1 MPAPPV
7 MDLGSGMDTQG
18 TIEKLMKL
26 ERIPLQRMQ
35 QENGLREIQIRA
47 YEEVRKR
54 TRDLADKSRKLYS
67 ITGAFSDRSVVS
79 SDAGAITGQAS
90 PSADA
95 GEQQVEVLQLAS
107 NHQIHS
113 DPVLVD
119 DALPAGK
126 FTVTAGG
133 KERTIAFKGGKVRRL
148 LEQLKRD
155 GEQLFDV
162 TGVNTDASHLLI
174 SLRSKHSGEN
184 GRMQFQDPDGLLGK
198 IGLVQPGTVDTSP
211 EKIVWRRG
219 ELDDYKRAGE
229 AATPGEA
236 VQYRLLSA
244 GRGIE
249 LEGEGAVLLKDKN
262 LQPGELSLKLRA
274 LEAAPAPEKIEDA
287 VAPEQAAGADESAEK
302 EPAAGETQNQAA
314 EKKAAEQER
323 ERETAAV
330 GPAISLKI
338 GDVELKG
345 QHLERRRVLSEEDA
359 RAVAAEGDEA
369 EQSTGDPAA
378 SEDEKKKA
386 GAADDQELA
395 KFLKVGIG
403 IVTKAGQGATNTKEV
418 VREIEVGQPASEI
431 KLNLAALGG
440 GAEIEGLY
448 FFQPDGGKSRVA
460 DLIMQPAA
468 KAEKQLLP
476 VHETSAARDAVMK
489 VNGVE
494 VRRSENKAITDVI
507 QGLSLDLNRPT
518 QGPVTVSISTNTDEI
533 SGQIQ
538 EWVASYNE
546 LMLFLRE
553 NSNTDGEKFIPPAA
567 GEDDRNRPS
576 PAERQGIFASDSTV
590 RQLIA
595 TIRSQAAQAYPSTSK
610 PAYRVLADIGISTG
624 GVGAKWEDV
633 QYGFL
638 QIEEDKLGKALRANP
653 EAVRELFASD
663 TNEDS
668 VPDNGMA
675 VSLEQS
681 LRPYNRTSGG
691 LIAARISMLKDQIS
705 SNKEEMFRKE
715 RSIENKQQN
724 LRERFGRMEQA
735 VQRNRSMGEY
745 LKSNGPR

>member
-18 TIEKLMKL
+18 TIQKLMQL

-67 ITGAFSDRSVVS
+67 ITGAFSDRTVES
-79 SDAGAITGQAS
+79 SDPGAITGQAS

-95 GEQQVEVLQLAS
+95 GEQQVEVMQLAS

-113 DPVLVD
+113 DPVSLD
-119 DALPAGK
+119 EDLPAAK
-126 FTVTAGG
+126 FMITAGG
-133 KERTIAFKGGKVRRL
+133 KDRTIEFSGGNVRRL

-184 GRMQFQDPDGLLGK
+184 GGMRFTDPDGLLTK
-198 IGLVQPGTVDTSP
+198 IGLVQAGTVETSP
-211 EKIVWRRG
+211 EKILFRRG
-219 ELDDYKRAGE
+219 ELSEFKRANG
-229 AATPGEA
+229 AARAEPVE
-236 VQYRLLSA
+236 YRLLSA
-244 GRGIE
+244 GRGVE
-249 LEGEGAVLLKDKN
+249 LEGAGAVFLKDELLK
-262 LQPGELSLKLRA
+262 QGELTLKLRA
-274 LEAAPAPEKIEDA
+274 LEAAPVPEKKEAAAEAIAPAEAGERAEQAAESETKIEAAAAPEK
-287 VAPEQAAGADESAEK
+287 
-302 EPAAGETQNQAA
+302 
-314 EKKAAEQER
+314 
-323 ERETAAV
+323 ERETATV

-345 QHLERRRVLSEEDA
+345 QHIERRRVLSDEDG
-359 RAVAAEGDEA
+359 RAQEPESSAKQESAGTAEAPENA
-369 EQSTGDPAA
+369 KQNKPEQ
-378 SEDEKKKA
+378 K
-386 GAADDQELA
+386 AADEQDLA
-395 KFLKVGIG
+395 NFLKIGIG
-403 IVTKAGQGATNTKEV
+403 IVTKSGEGVATKEV
-418 VREIEVGQPASEI
+418 VREIEVGRPASEI

-440 GAEIEGLY
+440 GARIEGVY
-448 FFQPDGGKSRVA
+448 FFQPEGGKGRVA
-460 DLIMQPAA
+460 DLVMHPAA
-468 KAEKQLLP
+468 ESDTQLLP
-476 VHETSAARDAVMK
+476 VHETSAARDAAIK

-507 QGLSLDLNRPT
+507 QGLSLDLNRAT

-533 SGQIQ
+533 AGQIQ

-576 PAERQGIFASDSTV
+576 PTERQGIFASDSTV

-595 TIRSQAAQAYPSTSK
+595 TIRSQAAQSYPSSSN
-610 PAYRVLADIGISTG
+610 PAFRVLADIGISTG

-638 QIEEDKLGKALRANP
+638 QIEEEKLKQALRANP
-653 EAVRELFASD
+653 ESVRELFASD

-675 VSLEQS
+675 VSLEES

-691 LIAARISMLKDQIS
+691 LIAARITMLKDQIT
-705 SNKEEMFRKE
+705 SNKEEIFRKE
-715 RSIENKQQN
+715 RSIENKQQT

-735 VQRNRSMGEY
+735 VQRNRSMGDY
-745 LKSNGPR
+745 LKRNGPQ

>member
-126 FTVTAGG
+126 FMVTAGG

-184 GRMQFQDPDGLLGK
+184 GRMQFSDPDGLLGK
-198 IGLVQPGTVDTSP
+198 IGLVQPGTVETSP

-236 VQYRLLSA
+236 VEYRLLSA

-249 LEGEGAVLLKDKN
+249 LEGEGALLLKDKN

-274 LEAAPAPEKIEDA
+274 LEAAPDVEKIEDA
-287 VAPEQAAGADESAEK
+287 VAPDKTEAAEK
-302 EPAAGETQNQAA
+302 EAGE
-314 EKKAAEQER
+314 EQETATGEDLVQPQQ

-345 QHLERRRVLSEEDA
+345 QHLERRRILSEEDA
-359 RAVAAEGDEA
+359 GVTEQADEKNPSA
-369 EQSTGDPAA
+369 QEKPGASGASEDPAA
-378 SEDEKKKA
+378 KQNEN
-386 GAADDQELA
+386 ADDQELA
-395 KFLKVGIG
+395 KFLKIGIG
-403 IVTKAGQGATNTKEV
+403 IVTKAGEGTNTKEV

-460 DLIMQPAA
+460 DLVMQPAA
-468 KAEKQLLP
+468 KSEKQLLP

-553 NSNTDGEKFIPPAA
+553 NSNTDGEKFIPPAP

-691 LIAARISMLKDQIS
+691 LIAARITMLKDQIS

-715 RSIENKQQN
+715 RSIENKQQS

>member
-18 TIEKLMKL
+18 TIQKLMQI

-79 SDAGAITGQAS
+79 SDPGAITGQAS

-95 GEQQVEVLQLAS
+95 GEQQVEVLSLAS

-113 DPVLVD
+113 DPVSVD
-119 DALPAGK
+119 EKLPAGK
-126 FTVTAGG
+126 FMITAGG
-133 KERTIAFKGGKVRRL
+133 KDRTIQFKGGNVRRL
-148 LEQLKRD
+148 MEQLKRD
-155 GEQLFDV
+155 GEKLFDV

-174 SLRSKHSGEN
+174 SLRSKHSGES
-184 GRMQFQDPDGLLGK
+184 GKMQFTDPDGLLGK
-198 IGLVQPGTVDTSP
+198 IGLVQPGTVETSP
-211 EKIVWRRG
+211 EKVLFRRG
-219 ELDDYKRAGE
+219 ELSEYKRDNGE
-229 AATPGEA
+229 AQAEPVE
-236 VQYRLLSA
+236 YRLLSA
-244 GRGIE
+244 GRGVE
-249 LEGEGAVLLKDKN
+249 LEGAGAVYLKDELLK
-262 LQPGELSLKLRA
+262 PGELTLKLRA
-274 LEAAPAPEKIEDA
+274 LEAAPEKTSEKKPEKEA
-287 VAPEQAAGADESAEK
+287 AEEAGAEEPEANADDTEAEK
-302 EPAAGETQNQAA
+302 ETAAA
-314 EKKAAEQER
+314 EP
-323 ERETAAV
+323 ETATV

-345 QHLERRRVLSEEDA
+345 QHIERRRVLSEEDA
-359 RAVAAEGDEA
+359 QATDEA
-369 EQSTGDPAA
+369 EAPDAAKDPAVA
-378 SEDEKKKA
+378 EKEADAEKEKQAQDAED
-386 GAADDQELA
+386 LA
-395 KFLKVGIG
+395 KFLKIGIG
-403 IVTKAGQGATNTKEV
+403 IVTKSGEGETTKEV

-431 KLNLAALGG
+431 KLNLANLAGG
-440 GAEIEGLY
+440 PDADIQGVY
-448 FFQPDGGKSRVA
+448 FFQPDGGKGRVA
-460 DLIMQPAA
+460 DLVMQPAA
-468 KAEKQLLP
+468 ATEKQLLP
-476 VHETSAARDAVMK
+476 VHETSAARDAVIK

-518 QGPVTVSISTNTDEI
+518 QGPVTVSISNNTDEI
-533 SGQIQ
+533 TAQIQ

-553 NSNTDGEKFIPPAA
+553 NSNTDGKKFIPPVA
-567 GEDDRNRPS
+567 GEDDKNRPS

-595 TIRSQAAQAYPSTSK
+595 TIRSQAAQSYPATLK
-610 PAYRVLADIGISTG
+610 PAFRVLADIGISTG

-638 QIEEDKLGKALRANP
+638 QIEEKKLNEALRANP

-675 VSLEQS
+675 VSLEKS

-691 LIAARISMLKDQIS
+691 LIAARITMLKDQIS

-715 RSIENKQQN
+715 RSIENKQQS

-735 VQRNRSMGEY
+735 VQRNRSMGDY
-745 LKSNGPR
+745 LKRNGPQ